1 MTTVVRHIAASDCQ
15 LGESPVWLDHR
26 QELAFV
32 DIIGKTLLFWGA
44 ETGLRKHPL
53 QQKVGCI
60 VALSDGDF
68 LAASERGL
76 FRLRAS
82 DGRLS
87 GIGHSQIIA
96 QDTLMNDGKCDPC
109 GRFLFGS
116 KDLHEAAPTG
126 ALMSFDG
133 AAVHSHLPAHIL
145 NGPAFSPDGTRIY
158 FADSP
163 TRKIFTASYDVG
175 SGTIG
180 TPQIF
185 TTLPHDGGF
194 PDGMTVDSDGC
205 LWNAHWDGWCVARYS
220 PQGALLDRIEMPVS
234 RPSSLTFGGPDLG
247 TLFVTSAK
255 RGTETSAIATEPGA
269 GDLFA
274 ITGAGRG
281 LRDHMFSGDINA

>member
-1 MTTVVRHIAASDCQ
+1 MTAVVRHIAVSDCQ
-15 LGESPVWLDHR
+15 LGESPVWLAHR

-32 DIIGKTLLFWGA
+32 DILGKTLLFWGA
-44 ETGLRKHPL
+44 ESGLRRHPL

-60 VALSDGDF
+60 VALRDGDF

-76 FRLRAS
+76 FRLHAS
-82 DGRLS
+82 DGRL
-87 GIGHSQIIA
+87 GAIGHSQIIA
-96 QDTLMNDGKCDPC
+96 QDTLMNDGKCDPS
-109 GRFLFGS
+109 GRFVFGS
-116 KDLHEAAPTG
+116 KDLYEAAPTG
-126 ALMSFDG
+126 TLMCFDG
-133 AAVHSHLPAHIL
+133 TAVHSHLPVRIL

-163 TRKIFTASYDVG
+163 TRKIFAAPYDVA

-180 TPQIF
+180 TPQTF
-185 TTLPHDGGF
+185 ATLPDGGGF

-220 PQGALLDRIEMPVS
+220 PQGTLLDRIEMPVS
-234 RPSSLTFGGPDLG
+234 RPSSLAFGGPGLD

-255 RGTETSAIATEPGA
+255 RGTEAAAIATEPGA

-274 ITGAGRG
+274 ITGAARG
-281 LRDHMFSGDINA
+281 LREPMFSGELNA